1 MALVAPDV
9 GEAKMLEIIVNKT
22 APANLVMHLYTNNVD
37 PTENTISSDFN
48 EVSGISGYTPV
59 TLTGAA
65 WTISTVSNVTTAQY
79 AAQQFNMLD
88 PVTCYG
94 YYMTGPGAALM
105 WAERFA
111 GGPFVLPVG
120 GGTIEITPK
129 VTLD

>member
-22 APANLVMHLYTNNVD
+22 AQANLVIHLYTNNHD
-37 PTENTISSDFN
+37 PTDNSISSNFT
-48 EVSGISGYTPV
+48 EVTGISGYSPL
-59 TLTGAA
+59 TLTGAS
-65 WTISTVSNVTTAQY
+65 WTVSTVSNVTTAQY

-94 YYMTGPGAALM
+94 YYMTGPAGSLM
-105 WAERFA
+105 WAEKFA